1 MKKHLITI
9 NNTLRNALQQMDE
22 NRVKFLVAVNDNN
35 HLVGTLTDGD
45 IRRAILKGV
54 QLDNPLTDAVCRD
67 YTYIGNQSGLT
78 EIIDLF
84 QNDRLEFL
92 PVVDEDKELCNI
104 VTRRGLQV
112 LLLTNKTFSINFDF
126 DKINENVLEHNI
138 FSRPWGFYKTTILND
153 VFQSKVIN
161 VLPEQSLSLQSHNR
175 REEYWIIVNGEGIV
189 TIGAS
194 EKKVL
199 PGSTLFVPKACK
211 HRLINTSSTEP
222 LIFIEV
228 QIGDYFGEDDIIRY
242 EDNYNRV

>member
-1 MKKHLITI
+1 
-9 NNTLRNALQQMDE
+9 MDE

>member
-1 MKKHLITI
+1 MKKHLIMI
-9 NNTLRNALQQMDE
+9 DNTLKNALQQMDA
-22 NRVKFLVAVNDNN
+22 NKVKFLVAVDGDS
-35 HLVGTLTDGD
+35 HVVGTLTDGD
-45 IRRAILKGV
+45 IRRAILNGV
-54 QLDNPLTDAVCRD
+54 QLDNPLTDAVFRNF
-67 YTYIGNQSGLT
+67 TYIDKTSGLT

-92 PVVDEDKELCNI
+92 PVLDQEKKLYNI
-104 VTRRGLQV
+104 VTRRGLHV
-112 LLLTNKTFSINFDF
+112 LLLTNKTFSIDFDF

-153 VFQSKVIN
+153 MFQSKVIN
-161 VLPEQSLSLQSHNR
+161 VLPRQSLSLQSHNH

-189 TIGAS
+189 TLGTS

-199 PGSTLFVPKACK
+199 PGSTLFVPKDCK
-211 HRLINTSSTEP
+211 HRLVNTSLSEP

-242 EDNYNRV
+242 EDNYNRA

>member
-1 MKKHLITI
+1 
-9 NNTLRNALQQMDE
+9 MDK
-22 NRVKFLVAVNDNN
+22 NKVKFLVAIDNES
-35 HLVGTLTDGD
+35 HVVGTLTDGD

-54 QLDNPLTDAVCRD
+54 QPNDPLTDAVC
-67 YTYIGNQSGLT
+67 GNFTRIDIDSGLT

-92 PVVDEDKELCNI
+92 PVLDKNNKICNI
-104 VTRRGLQV
+104 ITRRGLHV
-112 LLLTNKTFSINFDF
+112 LLLTNKTFSVNFDF

-153 VFQSKVIN
+153 LFQSKVIH

-175 REEYWIIVNGEGIV
+175 REEYWIVVNGEGVV
-189 TIGAS
+189 TLESS

-199 PGSTLFVPKACK
+199 PGTTLFVPKGCK
-211 HRLINTSSTEP
+211 HRLINASATEP

-242 EDNYNRV
+242 DDIYHRR